1 MWRRVMCAGRKKA
14 HFVRLLMT
22 RSQRVSGQRSAARAL
37 ANRSSFG
44 CCCCYMYMYARRI
57 MCMYMC
63 LCRNRYGHGD
73 WDLEIR
79 IP

>member
-1 MWRRVMCAGRKKA
+1 MHRGMWRHMCAGRKKA
-14 HFVRLLMT
+14 LFVGLLMT
-22 RSQRVSGQRSAARAL
+22 RSQYVSGQRSAARAW

-44 CCCCYMYMYARRI
+44 CCCC
-57 MCMYMC
+57 CMYMHIVHIVHM
-63 LCRNRYGHGD
+63 CRNRYGHGD